1 MLPLACKHAATV
13 PLSGVSLWVFGA
25 SAGISL
31 RAPPAPPP
39 PPREGERERGGD
51 ATRVRTPAPIPG
63 SRGRGLQASFSCLKF
78 APLLARF
85 QTLDASSLEP
95 SDDGCAPLPP
105 QGRRVHQIS
114 GAGVPLVLAS
124 APIGKLNAP
133 VFTRGGGDLA
143 SPPGSLPPALPL
155 GAHYLLYYTF
165 TPPRHR

>member
-31 RAPPAPPP
+31 RAPPAPPS
-39 PPREGERERGGD
+39 PPRGRERGVD

-133 VFTRGGGDLA
+133 VFTRGDLA
-143 SPPGSLPPALPL
+143 SPPGSPPRAPPRRTLPS
-155 GAHYLLYYTF
+155 LLYFYSAS
-165 TPPRHR
+165 PSVG